1 MPRAR
6 MDPSLRSLA
15 PMRINASWFGLH
27 WPTEYKYVGASVC
40 VRRQAPL
47 GYGDQC
53 FGPIARVS
61 LSVIRLFDGLARSS
75 KVDQDGHDLQHSVSR
90 QSAAVLDV
98 VKARPGNG
106 RACLDV
112 GATAGLDDICARRRG
127 LIHGRGGRM
136 LAARSNKSMGN
147 REGEERRSRAALIPL
162 TTKAPYKSSARKGIA
177 NRLGPE

>member
-75 KVDQDGHDLQHSVSR
+75 KVDQDGHDLPHSVSR

-127 LIHGRGGRM
+127 LSTVGAEECSRGGRT
-136 LAARSNKSMGN
+136 KEWGT
-147 REGEERRSRAALIPL
+147 EKVKKEEVVRRSP
-162 TTKAPYKSSARKGIA
+162 P
-177 NRLGPE
+177 